1 MPGVDSMTKTQRQ
14 AQFITSHMGASIY
27 AIVQVIQFIG
37 VNAFHMYG
45 LANTGWLETDKSA
58 QDWRERR
65 NKHTG
70 PFRGFLH
77 AKDGLPALFE
87 TQSTT
92 PVSPPKSTTPKTRAQ
107 HSKRSYTTFNTNQTP
122 VHAKKRRAMDAEDG
136 CTISARSSICAG
148 WALKLNPQSYHVCLW
163 CNKRQAQTYCGSC
176 HGYFCGHKVHEKY
189 IRPKKTSESAN
200 GQKTSRTLTKKPK
213 ETCHVASTFKVGNV
227 EVGNSCFHEYH
238 REAREQLQQEQA
250 NNNSR
255 NKLTNC

>member
-77 AKDGLPALFE
+77 AKYGLPALFE

-92 PVSPPKSTTPKTRAQ
+92 PVSPPKCTTPKL
-107 HSKRSYTTFNTNQTP
+107 
-122 VHAKKRRAMDAEDG
+122 
-136 CTISARSSICAG
+136 ARSTVSVPTQRSTQTKHQCMLRNVGQWTRKMGVPFPRVLVSVRAG
-148 WALKLNPQSYHVCLW
+148 PSNSTHNHTTYVYGVIKDRHRRTVVPAMVTFAGIRCTRSTSGQ
-163 CNKRQAQTYCGSC
+163 KRQARAQTDRKQAGLSRKSPKR
-176 HGYFCGHKVHEKY
+176 HVTSLPHSRWVMWKWGIPASMSITEK
-189 IRPKKTSESAN
+189 
-200 GQKTSRTLTKKPK
+200 Q
-213 ETCHVASTFKVGNV
+213 
-227 EVGNSCFHEYH
+227 GNSY
-238 REAREQLQQEQA
+238 
-250 NNNSR
+250 SR
-255 NKLTNC
+255 NKLTTTAGTS